1 MSRRQTQR
9 SLGYL
14 WSYWSR
20 PIRHKMFPKSHATTT
35 WKSHIHTHV
44 LTYTQTDPFP
54 QLLAP
59 RGGSCPARMAAL
71 TQPETCYVG
80 SPIILLLLSSAQH
93 KVRFRPLSS
102 NFLFNCF
109 LFVSLS
115 PVPSS
120 LFLFC
125 LLWLENLANL
135 DSNNGLYGVLF
146 YCLLIHIVI
155 YWTLFS

>member
-1 MSRRQTQR
+1 MKI
-9 SLGYL
+9 
-14 WSYWSR
+14 
-20 PIRHKMFPKSHATTT
+20 P
-35 WKSHIHTHV
+35 HTHTRTHV
-44 LTYTQTDPFP
+44 HTNRSFSPAL
-54 QLLAP
+54 
-59 RGGSCPARMAAL
+59 GSSWRKLPCPTAL

-125 LLWLENLANL
+125 LLWLENLENI

-146 YCLLIHIVI
+146 YCLLIHILI
-155 YWTLFS
+155 NWTLLMGMGLSNSTFSGSDEIV